1 MSRKASPFNTALAGA
16 IATAI
21 AAAGLVAEPRFA
33 EASTTS
39 LSARQAAH
47 GTYIVRFAEAPLA
60 TYRGG
65 VAGIAAAPRL
75 SIAGRPAKLDAR
87 APQSLAYVAYLTQ
100 KQNAFLSAAGATLGR
115 PLQAKFTYTHAL
127 NGMAVDL
134 TAHEA
139 AQLAKMPGVVSVRKS
154 QLRKLSTD
162 SGPAWIGA
170 PSVWQGTSTG
180 GLPGTQGEGMLIGVI
195 DTGINFDSPSF
206 AATDADG
213 YQHVNPL
220 GAGTYLGTCAT
231 GGVDVGRCNDKLIGA
246 YTFLTSVPPGSPDVA
261 DSAVDHFGHGSH
273 TASTAGGNHAE
284 ATTSDGATVAV
295 SGVAPRAN
303 VIMYKVCYAPAP
315 GGDPRTCPDDAG
327 SAAAD
332 QAVADGVDAINFS
345 ISGGSDPWSDDTSIA
360 FRNAVEAGIFVAAA
374 AGNTG
379 DGSNATPGTVDHLE
393 PWTITVGAS
402 THDRFYSSVH
412 VEVPGLG
419 TFAGANG
426 ILDEDETPA
435 YTAAVTGP
443 LVASTGDATACTSF
457 TAPPSAPA
465 NFIAVIRASCA
476 FSDQV
481 NNAEEAGAAAVVI
494 YHIRPV
500 PPIVMYMPDTT
511 IPALMIS
518 QEDGQALTAYMQ
530 SNADATAT
538 ADLTTP
544 PTFDHVPAYGDVM
557 GNFSLLGPAG
567 GTTSP
572 WDLLKPEITAPG
584 VSILAAVS
592 GAADAYGFMQG
603 TSMATPHVTGSG
615 TLLRALHPD
624 WTPMEIKS
632 ALMLTAKQGVRKLN
646 AIAIA
651 DPFDRG
657 AGRTD
662 LTRAAASPLVMNET
676 AANMEAANPDDG
688 GDLST
693 LNEPSLSKA
702 ACAGTCTF
710 TRVFRNPTATAQSFT
725 AAVQPSNGGTLSGTV
740 APASFS
746 VEPGATQSV
755 TVTIDVGTAAANSWS
770 FGEVTLTPESGD
782 ALTLPVAV
790 RKTDAAQTGP
800 SIDVAPAAL
809 DSSQAPDETKTQT
822 LAVKNTGDAPLTWS
836 VGEQPAGVTLSLGDR
851 VSGTGAAAAT
861 TLAPTGGDEVNLQ
874 VDVGLGSHVLGV
886 DSGTPVIFLNRFTP
900 EAADLPFTLDRVDVE
915 FLGGLDGGGNG
926 AVVGETFDVYVY
938 QDDDEDPSNGA
949 TLLGSVKDVAVSVLD
964 ELQSVPV
971 PGGIA
976 VDGAGDVLIAVVARD
991 ATGGNPATFDDGP
1004 GVGRSWLGTDFEATI
1019 GDPPDLAALAL
1030 RKPEDLGIDG
1040 FEASNLVLRGH
1051 GVRGGAAVCT
1061 ALADVP
1067 WLSAAPASGTTAADG
1082 SSDVTVT
1089 FDSTGLAAGSY
1100 SANVCV
1106 NSNDTEQPVVAVPVT
1121 MTVTGGGGDDVIF
1134 ADGFDAGGGGETCK
1148 PLQLLQ
1154 DPSFEATTAAF
1165 GTNPSWASIDS
1176 HDDESSVFCNGD
1188 CIEGGGDS
1196 GARTGDWFS
1205 WFGGWSADGTGAYTA
1220 YASQSV
1226 TIPSGSARFLNFW
1239 KKADRISSDAT
1250 ADTFKVTVDG
1260 TEVHSEAVT
1269 AEDEDYVVQSVDVSA
1284 HADGASHEVKFTFAH
1299 TGTAGDGSYFLD
1311 DVTLDCSAQPAS
1323 SSGPVRRANVAGQ
1336 SKRPH

>member
-1 MSRKASPFNTALAGA
+1 MSRSPSFFNTALAA
-16 IATAI
+16 AI
-21 AAAGLVAEPRFA
+21 AAAVAGAGLAADPRVAVA
-33 EASTTS
+33 AAGSLTT
-39 LSARQAAH
+39 RQAAPS
-47 GTYIVRFAEAPLA
+47 TYIVRFAEAPLA

-87 APQSLAYVAYLTQ
+87 APQSLAYVAHLAARQ
-100 KQNAFLSAAGATLGR
+100 DAFLGAAAVSLGR
-115 PLQAKFTYTHAL
+115 PLRAKFRYTHAL
-127 NGMAVDL
+127 NGMAVEL
-134 TAHEA
+134 TAREA
-139 AQLAKMPGVVSVRKS
+139 AQLAKMPNVVSVRKS
-154 QLRKLSTD
+154 EPLKLASD

-170 PSVWQGTSTG
+170 PTIWQGTATA
-180 GLPGTQGEGMLIGVI
+180 GLPGTQGEGMVIGVI

-213 YQHVNPL
+213 YQHVNPR
-220 GAGTYLGTCAT
+220 GAGTYLGTCAP
-231 GGVDVGRCNDKLIGA
+231 GGADAGRCNDKLIGA
-246 YTFLTSVPPGSPDVA
+246 YTFVDPDDPWEGSPDVPTSAA
-261 DSAVDHFGHGSH
+261 DYDGHGSH
-273 TASTAGGNHAE
+273 TSSTAGGSHAQ
-284 ATTSDGATVAV
+284 ATTADGATVAV

-303 VIMYKVCYAPAP
+303 LITYKTCWAPP
-315 GGDPRTCPDDAG
+315 PEEFPQPRGTCATDATA
-327 SAAAD
+327 AAAD

-345 ISGGSDPWSDDTSIA
+345 ISGGSDPWGDDTSIA

-374 AGNTG
+374 AGNFDAG
-379 DGSNATPGTVDHLE
+379 NAPPGSVNHLE
-393 PWTITVGAS
+393 PWAITVGAS
-402 THDRFYSSVH
+402 THDRFYSNVH

-426 ILDEDETPA
+426 ILDDDETPA

-465 NFIAVIRASCA
+465 NFIAVIRAGCT

-494 YHIRPV
+494 YHIRATAPM
-500 PPIVMYMPDTT
+500 VMYMPGTT

-518 QEDGQALTAYMQ
+518 QADGQALTAYMQ
-530 SNADATAT
+530 SHADATAT

-544 PTFDHVPAYGDVM
+544 PTFDHVPDYADIM
-557 GNFSLLGPAG
+557 GSFSRLGPAG

-572 WDLLKPEITAPG
+572 LDLLKPDITAPG
-584 VSILAAVS
+584 LSILAAVS
-592 GAADAYGFMQG
+592 GPADAYGFKSG
-603 TSMATPHVTGSG
+603 TSMATPHVAGSG
-615 TLLRALHPD
+615 ALLRALHPD

-632 ALMLTAKQGVRKLN
+632 ALMLTAKQGLRKRN
-646 AIAIA
+646 AVDPT
-651 DPFDRG
+651 DPFDSG

-676 AANMEAANPDDG
+676 AANMEAADPRDG

-693 LNEPSLSKA
+693 LNEPSLAKA

-740 APASFS
+740 APTSFS

-755 TVTIDVGTAAANSWS
+755 TITIDVRTAAADSWS
-770 FGEVTLTPESGD
+770 FGEVALTPASGEP
-782 ALTLPVAV
+782 LLLPVAV
-790 RKTDAAQTGP
+790 RKTDAVQTGP
-800 SIDVAPAAL
+800 RIEVAPTAL
-809 DSSQAPDETKTQT
+809 DSSQAPGETKTQT
-822 LAVKNTGDAPLTWS
+822 LTVKNTGDAPLTWS
-836 VGEQPAGVTLSLGDR
+836 VGEEPGGVTLSVDEPTAGA
-851 VSGTGAAAAT
+851 TAAAADVD
-861 TLAPTGGDEVNLQ
+861 LRI
-874 VDVGLGSHVLGV
+874 DVGLGHNVLGV
-886 DSGTPVIFLNRFTP
+886 GPGTPVIFLNRFTP
-900 EAADLPFTLDRVDVE
+900 AAADLPFTLDRVDVE
-915 FLGGLDGGGNG
+915 FLGTLDGGGNG

-949 TLLGSVKDVAVSVLD
+949 TLLGSVKDVAVSVVD
-964 ELQSVPV
+964 ALQSVPV
-971 PGGIA
+971 PDGIA
-976 VDGAGDVLIAVVARD
+976 VDGAGDVLITVVARD
-991 ATGGNPATFDDGP
+991 ATGGSPATFDDGP
-1004 GVGRSWLGTDFEATI
+1004 GVGRSWLGTNFDATI

-1030 RKPEDLGIDG
+1030 QKPEDLGIDG
-1040 FEASNLVLRGH
+1040 FDASNLVLRGH

-1067 WLSAAPASGTTAADG
+1067 WLSAAPASGTTVAEG
-1082 SSDVTVT
+1082 SSDVTVM

-1106 NSNDTEQPVVAVPVT
+1106 SSNDTGQPLVAVPVT
-1121 MTVTGGGGDDVIF
+1121 MTVTGGGDDVIF
-1134 ADGFDAGGGGETCK
+1134 ADGFDSDGGGETCK

-1154 DPSFEATTAAF
+1154 DPSFEATTEAF
-1165 GTNPSWASIDS
+1165 GPNPSWASIDS

-1188 CIEGGGDS
+1188 CVDGGGDT

-1205 WFGGWSADGTGAYTA
+1205 WFGAWSATGTPAYTA
-1220 YASQSV
+1220 FASQSV
-1226 TIPSGSARFLNFW
+1226 TIPSGSPRFLNFW
-1239 KKADRISSDAT
+1239 KQVARASTDAT

-1260 TEVHSEAVT
+1260 TEVYSEVVT
-1269 AEDEDYVVQSVDVSA
+1269 AEDDGYVQKSIDLGA
-1284 HADGASHEVKFTFAH
+1284 HTDGESHEVKFTFAH

-1311 DVTLDCSAQPAS
+1311 DVTIDCSAQPAS
-1323 SSGPVRRANVAGQ
+1323 TSAPARRVSAATGYL
-1336 SKRPH
+1336 KRPR

>member
-16 IATAI
+16 IAAAI

-39 LSARQAAH
+39 FSARQAAPS
-47 GTYIVRFAEAPLA
+47 TYIVRFAEAPLA

-87 APQSLAYVAYLTQ
+87 APQSLAYVAHLAS
-100 KQNAFLSAAGATLGR
+100 KQNAFLSTAGATLGR

-127 NGMAVDL
+127 NGMAVEL
-134 TAHEA
+134 TADEA

-154 QLRKLSTD
+154 ELLRLATD

-170 PSVWQGTSTG
+170 PSIWQGTATG
-180 GLPGTQGEGMLIGVI
+180 GAAGTQGEGMLIGII

-206 AATDADG
+206 AATSADG
-213 YQHVNPL
+213 YQHVNPH
-220 GAGTYLGTCAT
+220 GAGSYLGTCAA
-231 GGVDVGRCNDKLIGA
+231 GGTDVGKCNDKLIGA
-246 YTFLTSVPPGSPDVA
+246 YTFVEPDDPWEGSPDVPTSAA
-261 DSAVDHFGHGSH
+261 DYDGHGSH
-273 TASTAGGNHAE
+273 TASTAGGSRAQ
-284 ATTSDGATVAV
+284 ATTTDGATVAV

-303 VIMYKVCYAPAP
+303 VIMYKTCWAPPPAEFP
-315 GGDPRTCPDDAG
+315 QPDGTCATDATA
-327 SAAAD
+327 AAAD

-345 ISGGSDPWSDDTSIA
+345 ISGGSSPWTDDTSIA

-374 AGNTG
+374 AGNTSG
-379 DGSNATPGTVDHLE
+379 GSSPGSVDHLE

-402 THDRFYSSVH
+402 THDRLYSNAH
-412 VEVPGLG
+412 VEVPDLG
-419 TFAGANG
+419 SLAGFKGGGGDQPQLSGPISGA
-426 ILDEDETPA
+426 LATSTDPA
-435 YTAAVTGP
+435 
-443 LVASTGDATACTSF
+443 ACTSF
-457 TAPPSAPA
+457 APTPAAP
-465 NFIAVIRASCA
+465 NFIALIQRGGCN
-476 FSDQV
+476 FSV
-481 NNAEEAGAAAVVI
+481 KINNAKAAGAAAVVI
-494 YHIRPV
+494 YNNTGTAPAGMDV
-500 PPIVMYMPDTT
+500 PGTT

-518 QEDGQALTAYMQ
+518 QADGQALVAHLQ
-530 SNADATAT
+530 ANPAATVT

-544 PTFDHVPAYGDVM
+544 PTFDHVAAFADIMGD
-557 GNFSLLGPAG
+557 FSNLGPAG
-567 GTTSP
+567 GTQSP
-572 WDLLKPEITAPG
+572 RDLLKPDITAPG
-584 VSILAAVS
+584 VSILAAYS
-592 GAADAYGFMQG
+592 GEAGAYRFLNG
-603 TSMATPHVTGSG
+603 TSMAAPHVTGSG

-632 ALMLTAKQGVRKLN
+632 ALMLTAKQGLRKRN
-646 AIAIA
+646 AADPT
-651 DPFDRG
+651 DPFDSG

-662 LTRAAASPLVMNET
+662 LTRAATSPLVMNET
-676 AANMEAANPDDG
+676 AANMEAANPRDG
-688 GDLST
+688 GDLSA

-725 AAVQPSNGGTLSGTV
+725 AAVQPSNGGALSGTV

-755 TVTIDVGTAAANSWS
+755 TITIDVGTAAANSWS

-809 DSSQAPDETKTQT
+809 DSSQAPGETKTQT
-822 LAVKNTGDAPLTWS
+822 LAVRNTGDAPLTWS
-836 VGEQPAGVTLSLGDR
+836 IGEQPAGVSLSLGDR
-851 VSGTGAAAAT
+851 VSGTGAAAAP

-886 DSGTPVIFLNRFTP
+886 GSGTPVIFLNRFTP

-915 FLGGLDGGGNG
+915 FLGRLDNGDDG
-926 AVVGETFDVYVY
+926 AVIGEKFDVYVY

-949 TLLGSVKDVAVSVLD
+949 TLLGSVKDVEVSVVD
-964 ELQSVPV
+964 ALQSVPV

-991 ATGGNPATFDDGP
+991 ATGGSPATFDDGP
-1004 GVGRSWLGTDFEATI
+1004 GVGRSWLGTDFDATI

-1067 WLSAAPASGTTAADG
+1067 WLSATPESGTTAADG

-1121 MTVTGGGGDDVIF
+1121 MTVTGGGDDVIF
-1134 ADGFDAGGGGETCK
+1134 ADGFDEGGGGETCK

-1188 CIEGGGDS
+1188 CIEGGGDT

-1205 WFGGWSADGTGAYTA
+1205 WFGGWSADGTDAYTA

>member
-1 MSRKASPFNTALAGA
+1 MSRKASPFNTALAA
-16 IATAI
+16 AI
-21 AAAGLVAEPRFA
+21 AAAITAGGMVAEPRIA
-33 EASTTS
+33 EASATT
-39 LSARQAAH
+39 LTVRQAARS
-47 GTYIVRFAEAPLA
+47 TYIVRFAEAPLA
-60 TYRGG
+60 TYKGG

-87 APQSLAYVAYLTQ
+87 APQSLAYVAHLAD
-100 KQNAFLSAAGATLGR
+100 KQNAFLSTAGATLGR

-127 NGMAVDL
+127 NGMAVEL

-170 PSVWQGTSTG
+170 PSIWQGTSTG
-180 GLPGTQGEGMLIGVI
+180 GLPGTQGEGTVIGVI

-213 YQHVNPL
+213 YQHVNPR

-231 GGVDVGRCNDKLIGA
+231 GGTDVGRCNDKLIGA
-246 YTFLTSVPPGSPDVA
+246 YTYIGTLPPDSPDVA
-261 DSAVDHFGHGSH
+261 DTAIDHDGHGSH
-273 TASTAGGNHAE
+273 TASTAGGNHTE
-284 ATTSDGATVAV
+284 ATTADGATAAV

-303 VIMYKVCYAPAP
+303 VIMYKVCFAPP
-315 GGDPRTCPDDAG
+315 PDYDDGTCTDDAT
-327 SAAAD
+327 AAGAD

-374 AGNTG
+374 AGNFDTG
-379 DGSNATPGTVDHLE
+379 NAPPGSVNHLE
-393 PWTITVGAS
+393 PWAITVGAS
-402 THDRFYSSVH
+402 THDRFYSNVH

-426 ILDEDETPA
+426 ILDDDETPA

-465 NFIAVIRASCA
+465 NFIAVIRAGCT

-494 YHIRPV
+494 YHIRAAAPL
-500 PPIVMYMPDTT
+500 VMYMPDTT

-530 SNADATAT
+530 SHADATAT

-544 PTFDHVPAYGDVM
+544 PTFDHVPAYADIM
-557 GNFSLLGPAG
+557 GSFSRIGPAG

-572 WDLLKPEITAPG
+572 LDLLKPDITAPG
-584 VSILAAVS
+584 LSILAAVS
-592 GAADAYGFMQG
+592 GDADAYGFKSG

-615 TLLRALHPD
+615 ALLRALHPD

-646 AIAIA
+646 ATAIA

-676 AANMEAANPDDG
+676 VANMEAADPGDG
-688 GDLST
+688 GDLSA

-702 ACAGTCTF
+702 ACADTCTF

-755 TVTIDVGTAAANSWS
+755 TITIDVGTAAANSWS
-770 FGEVTLTPESGD
+770 FGEVALTPASGD
-782 ALTLPVAV
+782 PLTLPVAV

-800 SIDVAPAAL
+800 RIEVAPAAL

-822 LAVKNTGDAPLTWS
+822 LAVKNTGDAPLTWT
-836 VGEQPAGVTLSLGDR
+836 VGEEPAGVSLSVGDR
-851 VSGTGAAAAT
+851 ASAAST
-861 TLAPTGGDEVNLQ
+861 QAPAGGDEVNLQ

-886 DSGTPVIFLNRFTP
+886 GSGTPVIFLNRFTP

-915 FLGGLDGGGNG
+915 FLGELDNG
-926 AVVGETFDVYVY
+926 DNGTVIGEKFDVYVY

-949 TLLGSVKDVAVSVLD
+949 TLLGSVTDVEVSVVD
-964 ELQSVPV
+964 ALQSVPV

-976 VDGAGDVLIAVVARD
+976 VEGAGDVLIAVVARD
-991 ATGGNPATFDDGP
+991 ATGGSPATFDDGP
-1004 GVGRSWLGTDFEATI
+1004 GAGRSWLGTDFDVTI
-1019 GDPPDLAALAL
+1019 GDPPDLAAMAL
-1030 RKPEDLGIDG
+1030 QKPEDLGIDG

-1067 WLSAAPASGTTAADG
+1067 WLSLAPASGTTAANG
-1082 SSDVTVT
+1082 SSDVVVT
-1089 FDSTGLAAGSY
+1089 FDSAGLAAGSY

-1106 NSNDTEQPVVAVPVT
+1106 DSNDTEQPLVAVPVT
-1121 MTVTGGGGDDVIF
+1121 LTVTGGGDDAIF
-1134 ADGFDAGGGGETCK
+1134 ADGFDGGGETCK

-1154 DPSFEATTAAF
+1154 DPSFEATTEAF
-1165 GTNPSWASIDS
+1165 GSNPSWASIDS
-1176 HDDESSVFCNGD
+1176 HDGESSVFCNGD
-1188 CIEGGGDS
+1188 CIEGGGDT

-1205 WFGGWSADGTGAYTA
+1205 WFGGWGDDGTDPYTA

-1226 TIPSGSARFLNFW
+1226 TIPSGSPRFLNFW
-1239 KKADRISSDAT
+1239 KKADRISSDAG
-1250 ADTFKVTVDG
+1250 ADTFKVTIDG

-1269 AEDEDYVVQSVDVSA
+1269 AEDADYVVQSVDVSA

-1323 SSGPVRRANVAGQ
+1323 SPAPVRRATVAGQ